1 LKLKHNNP
9 NTNKFSFSSL
19 FKETL
24 NFIFCLVFLVIN
36 SNISYCKEL
45 TANQNKNISHSAKL
59 TSKKNTKKTTTKI
72 IGKNIKIDTKK
83 TPPKIISQKI
93 ISQKI
98 ISQKIISQKIISQ
111 APITRKL
118 WKSVKIEELE
128 VLKNTSLYL
137 KQKNYQQALSEAKK
151 LQGRSGFADALINVV
166 LWNKYS
172 DKIDPKQISFSDI
185 SRFANDNPFYPN
197 IDEIKRNVERV
208 AIANNVTY
216 ESSKQLL
223 KSSPSNS
230 DEFKL
235 YLLKSKI
242 TALSQI
248 ADNDPQKSQ
257 LLKDIEL
264 LVADIWV
271 NSDFKIDDETKFLND
286 YGNYLNQNYHINR
299 INRLI
304 WDNNFED
311 ANRILNL
318 VDEDHQRLFLAI
330 AAIKN
335 SPKYIDNIILSVPRR
350 LRGNDN
356 LTYHRILWYKN
367 NDKIDDLIDLL
378 KMVPSNVNHPEKW
391 WNMRKLY
398 TRQMLKDKNY
408 KAAYIIAA
416 NHGLAVNSSGFWEAE
431 WLSGWIAL
439 RFLDRPKDAYIHFEN
454 LYNNVSQP
462 VTIARATYWL
472 GMASE
477 AMGDKQ
483 KAISWYK
490 LATKY
495 PIFFYGQLAIH
506 KHRLLDSLNAQ
517 NDVILPKSPDITE
530 DDTKNIALSPA
541 AKVAYL
547 MAVIGEKKAAAK
559 IFEYI
564 INDTKSDGEVA
575 VVMKIANEI
584 NDPTLIIQVSQM
596 AGRKNVFFIKDTFK
610 IIKDQGNDPYAPLI
624 HALIKQESAF
634 DHTVI
639 SYAGAMGYMQLM
651 PDTAKLV
658 AKDIGVGYNKRR
670 LITDRH
676 YNVKLGSHYIKML
689 IDKFNGSELLA
700 IASYNAGPI
709 PTIRWTKEFYDP
721 RQQKDLDKIVDW
733 IELIS
738 YSQTRDYVQRVME
751 NLIVYKYIMSRQ
763 NYDAIN

>member
-1 LKLKHNNP
+1 LKHNNL
-9 NTNKFSFSSL
+9 NTNKSSFIGL

-24 NFIFCLVFLVIN
+24 KFIFCLVFLVIN

-45 TANQNKNISHSAKL
+45 TANKNKNISYKTKL
-59 TSKKNTKKTTTKI
+59 LPNKNIEKNTKKSDKKI
-72 IGKNIKIDTKK
+72 VKK
-83 TPPKIISQKI
+83 TAAKISSKIS
-93 ISQKI
+93 S
-98 ISQKIISQKIISQ
+98 S

-118 WKSVKIEELE
+118 WKSVKFEELDI
-128 VLKNTSLYL
+128 LKNTSLYL
-137 KQKNYQQALSEAKK
+137 KQKNYQQALIEAKK
-151 LQGRSGFADALINVV
+151 LQGKSGFADALINVV

-197 IDEIKRNVERV
+197 IKEISKNVEKV
-208 AIANNVTY
+208 AIANDITY
-216 ESSKQLL
+216 EASKQFL
-223 KSSPSNS
+223 KSSLPNS

-242 TALSQI
+242 NSLSQI
-248 ADNDPQKSQ
+248 AQIDNNDPQKQQ
-257 LLKDIEL
+257 LLKDIESL
-264 LVADIWV
+264 IADIWV
-271 NSDFKIDDETKFLND
+271 NSDFKINEETKFLSD
-286 YGNYLNQNYHINR
+286 YGSYLNQNYHINR

-311 ANRILNL
+311 ASRILNL

-330 AAIKN
+330 TEIKN

-356 LTYHRILWYKN
+356 LVYNRILWYKN
-367 NDKIDDLIDLL
+367 NNKIDDLVDLL
-378 KMVPSNVNHPEKW
+378 VMVPSNVSHPEKW
-391 WNMRKLY
+391 WNIRKLY
-398 TRQMLKDKNY
+398 ARQMLKDKNY
-408 KAAYIIAA
+408 KAAYVIVA
-416 NHGLAVNSSGFWEAE
+416 NHGLPVTSSGFWEAE
-431 WLSGWIAL
+431 WMSGWIAL

-462 VTIARATYWL
+462 VTLARATYWL

-477 AMGDKQ
+477 AMADKQ
-483 KAISWYK
+483 KAIGWYK
-490 LATKY
+490 MATKY

-517 NDVILPKSPDITE
+517 NDVILPKSPEITE
-530 DDTKNIALSPA
+530 DDIKNIALLPA
-541 AKVAYL
+541 TKVAYL
-547 MAVIGEKKAAAK
+547 LAVMGEKKIASK

-564 INDTKSDGEVA
+564 INNTKSDGEVA
-575 VVMKIANEI
+575 VIVKIANEI
-584 NDPTLIIQVSQM
+584 NDPTLIIEVSQM
-596 AGRKNVFFIKDTFK
+596 AGRKNVFFIKDIFK
-610 IIKDQGNDPYAPLI
+610 IIKDSSNDPYAPLV

-634 DHTVI
+634 DHTVV

-658 AKDIGVGYNKRR
+658 AKDMGIKYNKRK

-676 YNVKLGSHYIKML
+676 YNIKLGSHYVNML
-689 IDKFNGSELLA
+689 INKFSGSELLA

-709 PTIRWTKEFYDP
+709 PPQRWIKEFYDP
-721 RQQKDLDKIVDW
+721 RQQKDLDKVVDW
-733 IELIS
+733 IELIT

-763 NYDAIN
+763 NYDAID